1 MDVNRILLDILVVL
15 LAAKVAAELADR
27 VGIPAVVG
35 EIFAGVI
42 VGPSVLGWVHT
53 SEALQTLAQL
63 GVILLLLEVGLEM
76 DLEEL
81 GGVGRAAVLV
91 AFTGVVVP
99 MLTGVGAGIALGM
112 SGKEALFV
120 GAALTATSVGITA
133 RVFGDLRALATV
145 EARTVLGAAVADD
158 ILGLVI
164 LTVVTR
170 IVTQGSVSVL
180 GVAWVVVVAV
190 GFVVLTTLIGVR
202 FVPQA
207 FAMVRRY
214 SRSPGTLVAIAL
226 AFTLAVSE
234 LAHAAKLAPIV
245 GAFVAGIAL
254 ARSPA
259 AGRVRTEL
267 APVTHL
273 LVPVFFLQ
281 IGIEADVGQ
290 FARPSVLGMAA
301 VLLVIAIL
309 GKLASVA
316 GLIGAPGDRLLIGIG
331 MIPRGEVGLIFAT
344 LGLNQGVFGQ
354 DVYAALLLVVLVTTV
369 GTPPLLRW
377 RLLAMRA
384 RHREESPVDSSSA
397 GVALVRLGE
406 NGLVTLDAEPVASD
420 ALLVGLR
427 AARLCAQHPASP
439 ALLEWLAAFPPGAR
453 RWDDASREEFFAL
466 LRGAEPRSWRML
478 TASGVLQRCLPE
490 LDDALVRRRPSSLD
504 LDPLATLR
512 FDRLWRVHDL
522 ISQMEE
528 PAYAQSVLLAALVL
542 DACGDDSS
550 CSGVARRTVQRL
562 DLGDWV
568 EQSVAGLVEDAD
580 LMLSAARRSDALGEE
595 AVLQIAVHLGT
606 VEQADA
612 LYLLSRAIGGT
623 DRLESEQLRE
633 LYDVVR
639 SALGYPEL
647 VGREAGNEVARR
659 RAEAAQ
665 LVLHTALRE
674 RIRTAPRAYV
684 LAHTPAE
691 LAEHA
696 ALCEPPPGRD
706 EVRVVVE
713 HEGDALRVEIAAR
726 DRVGLL
732 ARATR
737 VLFEADC
744 SIEQAWAT
752 TWGDGT
758 ALSSYR
764 VRARQMPRDEVL
776 RERLSDRLREPVIAS
791 PISEIEMSFDDS
803 SSPWHTLCTVSG
815 PDRPGLLYALTAVFA
830 AAGVSVHSARVTTDG
845 THAVDHFELT
855 EASGTKLDERS
866 KARILDTVLHGAV
879 PRRRRFSRGEKYM
892 TATRLGPALDGPA
905 WSG

>member
-15 LAAKVAAELADR
+15 LAAKVAAEIADR
-27 VGIPAVVG
+27 VHIPAVVG
-35 EIFAGVI
+35 EIVVGVI

-91 AFTGVVVP
+91 AFTGVIVP
-99 MLTGVGAGIALGM
+99 MVTGVGAGLALGM
-112 SGKEALFV
+112 TGKEAVFV

-145 EARTVLGAAVADD
+145 EAKTVLGAAVADD

-170 IVTQGSVSVL
+170 IVTQGSVSIL
-180 GVAWVVVVAV
+180 GVAWVVLLAV
-190 GFVVLTTLIGVR
+190 GFVVVTTLVGVR
-202 FVPQA
+202 VVPQA

-234 LAHAAKLAPIV
+234 LAHAAQLAPIV

-259 AGRVRTEL
+259 AGRVRGEL

-281 IGIEADVGQ
+281 IGIDADVGQ
-290 FARPSVLGMAA
+290 FARPAVFGTAA
-301 VLLVIAIL
+301 VLLVVAVI
-309 GKLASVA
+309 GKLCSVL
-316 GLIGAPGDRLLIGIG
+316 GLIGSPGDRLLIGIG

-344 LGLNQGVFGQ
+344 LGLNQHVFGQ

-377 RLLAMRA
+377 RLLTMRT
-384 RHREESPVDSSSA
+384 RERTAPVGASSG
-397 GVALVRLGE
+397 GVSLVHVGE
-406 NGLVTLDAEPVASD
+406 NGLVTLDAEPQPND

-427 AARLCAQHPASP
+427 AARLCAGHPASP
-439 ALLEWLAAFPPGAR
+439 ALLEWLSAFPPGPR
-453 RWDDASREEFFAL
+453 RWDDASRAEFFEL

-490 LDDALVRRRPSSLD
+490 LDDALARQRPGALE
-504 LDPLATLR
+504 LDPLAALR
-512 FDRLWRVHDL
+512 FERLARAHQLVAQEDDPPY
-522 ISQMEE
+522 SQ
-528 PAYAQSVLLAALVL
+528 SLLLAALVL
-542 DACGDDSS
+542 DACGDDSES
-550 CSGVARRTVQRL
+550 AVGVARRTVQRL
-562 DLGDWV
+562 DLGAQV
-568 EQSVAGLVEDAD
+568 EEPVAALVAD
-580 LMLSAARRSDALGEE
+580 IELMRAAALRPDALSEE
-595 AVLQIAVHLGT
+595 SVLQIAVHLGS
-606 VEQADA
+606 VERADA
-612 LYLLSRAIGGT
+612 LYLLSRAIDDP
-623 DRLESEQLRE
+623 DRHAFDE
-633 LYDVVR
+633 LQTLHSLVLT
-639 SALGYPEL
+639 ALSHPEL
-647 VGREAGNEVARR
+647 VASDAANEVERR
-659 RAEAAQ
+659 RAEALR
-665 LVLHTALRE
+665 LVPEDGPLE

-684 LAHTPAE
+684 LAHSPPE
-691 LAEHA
+691 LARQV
-696 ALCEPPPGRD
+696 ALCEPAPGRD

-713 HEGDALRVEIAAR
+713 PEDDLVRVEVVAR

-732 ARATR
+732 ARTTG
-737 VLFEADC
+737 VLLDADC
-744 SIEQAWAT
+744 SIQQASAT

-758 ALSSYR
+758 ALASYR
-764 VRARQMPRDEVL
+764 VRANRPPDPEVL
-776 RERLSDRLREPVIAS
+776 RSRLSALLGNPLSAS
-791 PISEIEMSFDDS
+791 ALPNVDLVFDNA
-803 SSPWHTLCTVSG
+803 SSPWHTRCTATG
-815 PDRPGLLYALTAVFA
+815 PDRPGFLHALTAAFA
-830 AAGVSVHSARVTTDG
+830 VAGVSVHSARITTDG
-845 THAVDHFELT
+845 SQAVDHFELT
-855 EASGTKLDERS
+855 EARGAKLGERAQ
-866 KARILDTVLHGAV
+866 ARVLDIAFHGAV
-879 PRRRRFSRGEKYM
+879 PRRRRFRRGQKYM
-892 TATRLGPALDGPA
+892 VAVGAKPAIDGPA